1 MRGLATIGHVAAD
14 IGVIREKGC
23 GRRICSVH
31 VLVRPGYYSEPRRI
45 GLRDKRATLGG
56 VSAGVGALVAGVL
69 TPVGALVAGVL
80 TLVAGVGPVVIRG
93 IAGGAVIAASERGE
107 GRNQDDGK

>member
-1 MRGLATIGHVAAD
+1 MRGLATIGQGAAE
-14 IGVIREKGC
+14 IGVIREEGC

-69 TPVGALVAGVL
+69 TRVGALV
-80 TLVAGVGPVVIRG
+80 TGVGPVVIRG